1 MNNVAK
7 GFLSLNPKTQ
17 RYKEKI
23 MEDITERV
31 NILINSL
38 EPDEREEIELVLSLE
53 YDPLAEAN
61 L

>member
-1 MNNVAK
+1 
-7 GFLSLNPKTQ
+7 
-17 RYKEKI
+17 
-23 MEDITERV
+23 MEDITEKV